1 MEAFAASSPDTVERR
16 ASATALKCVK
26 ERFLRGSEAYGACYA
41 CNHRMDFILGDN
53 LLYLS
58 NKNLHHGEVTIS
70 NRS

>member
-1 MEAFAASSPDTVERR
+1 MLVPERDLTDTARQSELL
-16 ASATALKCVK
+16 SKCVK
-26 ERFLRGSEAYGACYA
+26 ERFLRGSEAYGAWHA

-58 NKNLHHGEVTIS
+58 NKNIHHQDVTIS